1 MNDISTM
8 KGARHDVHN
17 KPPLDCL
24 SKLPSISSMPI
35 HKDTLVARP
44 SPTTMVT
51 DGTTILNLTAACW
64 IYDLNMRYIHPHDIF
79 ADAEVFVVPG
89 YLIGRSYTEYTV
101 IIGPEY
107 NQALVLCCAFSGKF
121 GVPFRL
127 HRSAMLTFMIGY
139 YVMAHDD
146 DCYFVG
152 QVLDD
157 PAAMEKYR
165 QTPSTLSTKVV
176 SLPPWMSSHDGQTD
190 ILTPDASSVDID
202 PTLAMLEEYPDI
214 SLHSKQEIITKNGQL
229 LGTKIVFERDGR
241 HFTYF
246 FGEAACHYMETK
258 VESLV
263 VKSGEYFERRFVLLS
278 ACPKAIQGS
287 EDRATS
293 ATALVDER
301 TGNNTENATFPEED
315 VSTNDASMDENPEV
329 VTSEI
334 SSPQLEIEN
343 AVPDAPFTMD
353 CPEEDATLNDAS
365 TEDDSENVTAKSSSP
380 QAESEDAV
388 PGVPF
393 TMDTLFN
400 SVPATN
406 PTEATSKPNPQALDL
421 ATVEAAIKNDTRV
434 EKRIGSVTISAEASS
449 KPKPRALDLAT
460 VEAAIKKDNQV
471 EQKTGYRM
479 ASQDLVDAEYIA
491 STATRP
497 PNTSSDTETIT
508 EIDLTPMI
516 VIHRAVRALAADLVK
531 RGMSARATQETS
543 DQVDQ
548 DTNGEGD
555 VDTNSAAAKVAEV
568 NGSVNKEPKQKRK
581 ISAAQRKQQFRS
593 NRRGR

>member
-1 MNDISTM
+1 
-8 KGARHDVHN
+8 
-17 KPPLDCL
+17 
-24 SKLPSISSMPI
+24 
-35 HKDTLVARP
+35 
-44 SPTTMVT
+44 
-51 DGTTILNLTAACW
+51 
-64 IYDLNMRYIHPHDIF
+64 
-79 ADAEVFVVPG
+79 
-89 YLIGRSYTEYTV
+89 
-101 IIGPEY
+101 
-107 NQALVLCCAFSGKF
+107 
-121 GVPFRL
+121 
-127 HRSAMLTFMIGY
+127 
-139 YVMAHDD
+139 MAHDD
-146 DCYFVG
+146 DCYLVG
-152 QVLDD
+152 LVLDD
-157 PAAMEKYR
+157 SVKMETYR
-165 QTPSTLSTKVV
+165 QTPSALSTKVV
-176 SLPPWMSSHDGQTD
+176 SLPPWTSSDDGQPD
-190 ILTPDASSVDID
+190 ILTSDASSVDIH

-214 SLHSKQEIITKNGQL
+214 SLHSKQEIVTKNGQL
-229 LGTKIVFERDGR
+229 LGMKIVFERDGR

-246 FGEAACHYMETK
+246 FGEAASHCMEAK
-258 VESLV
+258 VKSLV
-263 VKSGEYFERRFVLLS
+263 VKSGEYFERRFVPLS

-315 VSTNDASMDENPEV
+315 VSTNDALMDENPEV

-343 AVPDAPFTMD
+343 AVPD
-353 CPEEDATLNDAS
+353 
-365 TEDDSENVTAKSSSP
+365 
-380 QAESEDAV
+380 
-388 PGVPF
+388 VPF

-406 PTEATSKPNPQALDL
+406 PTEATSKPKPQALDL

-434 EKRIGSVTISAEASS
+434 EQNTGSATISAEASS
-449 KPKPRALDLAT
+449 KPKRRALDLAT
-460 VEAAIKKDNQV
+460 VEAVIKKDSQV

-479 ASQDLVDAEYIA
+479 ASQDLVDAEYVS
-491 STATRP
+491 STAARP

-516 VIHRAVRALAADLVK
+516 IIHRAARALAADMVK
-531 RGMSARATQETS
+531 RGMGARATQETS
-543 DQVDQ
+543 DQIDQ

-555 VDTNSAAAKVAEV
+555 VDKNSAAAKLAEV

>member
-1 MNDISTM
+1 MNDTSTM

-24 SKLPSISSMPI
+24 SKLPSISSTPI

-51 DGTTILNLTAACW
+51 DGTTILNLTVVCW

-89 YLIGRSYTEYTV
+89 YLIDRPYTEYTV

-157 PAAMEKYR
+157 PVAMEKYR

-176 SLPPWMSSHDGQTD
+176 SLPPWTSSDDGQPD
-190 ILTPDASSVDID
+190 ILTPGASSVDID

-214 SLHSKQEIITKNGQL
+214 SLHSKQEIVTKEGQL
-229 LGTKIVFERDGR
+229 LGTKIVFERDSR

-246 FGEAACHYMETK
+246 FGEAARHYLEAK

-263 VKSGEYFERRFVLLS
+263 VKSGDCFERRFVPLS

-315 VSTNDASMDENPEV
+315 VGTNDASMDENPEV

-343 AVPDAPFTMD
+343 AVPD
-353 CPEEDATLNDAS
+353 
-365 TEDDSENVTAKSSSP
+365 
-380 QAESEDAV
+380 
-388 PGVPF
+388 VPF

-400 SVPATN
+400 SVSATN
-406 PTEATSKPNPQALDL
+406 NTEAKSKPKSQALDL

-434 EKRIGSVTISAEASS
+434 EQNTGSATISAEASS

-460 VEAAIKKDNQV
+460 VEAAIRKDNQV

-479 ASQDLVDAEYIA
+479 ASQDLVDAEYVA

-497 PNTSSDTETIT
+497 PGTSSDTETIT
-508 EIDLTPMI
+508 EVDLTPMI
-516 VIHRAVRALAADLVK
+516 IIHRAVRALAADMVK
-531 RGMSARATQETS
+531 RGMGARATQETS
-543 DQVDQ
+543 DQLDQ

-555 VDTNSAAAKVAEV
+555 VDTNSAAAKVAEM